1 MLKSISILISFILIP
16 LTIDYLN
23 PTKYGIW
30 ITLTSV
36 IGWFSFF
43 DIGLGNG
50 MRNKFAIAKAEGKE
64 VLART
69 YISTTYALIT
79 VISVILFFLF
89 FIVNQFLDWGKI
101 LNTSTDILELE
112 KLVFIVF
119 SVFCF
124 QFVARLIN
132 AVFLA
137 DQRPAMS
144 KAINTLASI
153 ISLIVV
159 YILIKTT
166 NGSLLY
172 LGASFSIINLLI
184 PFLVGVW
191 VFNTS
196 YKKYKPS
203 LKFIDFKYARELL
216 SLGGAFF
223 LGQVAALIVFSTD
236 NIIITQL
243 FGPEEVTP
251 YNIALKY
258 FGVVTVT
265 FTIITSTFWS
275 GFTEAYHQNDMD
287 WIKRIIKKVTQ
298 LWFGAIFILIGM
310 VVVADTV
317 FDLWLGQDKIKV
329 PFLLSL
335 FMASWVAV
343 SSGASIYGNFVT
355 GISKMRLA
363 LYHSVFVAIVNIPLS
378 IYLASNFNLGVS
390 GVILATL
397 IGEIPLFVLL
407 FIQYKKIINGTASG
421 IWNR

>member
-1 MLKSISILISFILIP
+1 MITTLFNKFFSGHQRSVKAKKHIILSFLLKSVSIFISFILIP

-50 MRNKFAIAKAEGKE
+50 MRNKFAIAKAEGKD

-79 VISVILFFLF
+79 VISVALFSLF

-101 LNTSTDILELE
+101 LNTSSDILELE

-137 DQRPAMS
+137 DQRPGMS

-166 NGSLLY
+166 SGSLLY
-172 LGASFSIINLLI
+172 LGASFSIINLLV

-203 LKFIDFKYARELL
+203 LKFVDFKYARELL

-223 LGQVAALIVFSTD
+223 LGQAAALI
-236 NIIITQL
+236 
-243 FGPEEVTP
+243 
-251 YNIALKY
+251 
-258 FGVVTVT
+258 
-265 FTIITSTFWS
+265 
-275 GFTEAYHQNDMD
+275 
-287 WIKRIIKKVTQ
+287 
-298 LWFGAIFILIGM
+298 
-310 VVVADTV
+310 
-317 FDLWLGQDKIKV
+317 
-329 PFLLSL
+329 
-335 FMASWVAV
+335 
-343 SSGASIYGNFVT
+343 
-355 GISKMRLA
+355 
-363 LYHSVFVAIVNIPLS
+363 
-378 IYLASNFNLGVS
+378 
-390 GVILATL
+390 
-397 IGEIPLFVLL
+397 
-407 FIQYKKIINGTASG
+407 
-421 IWNR
+421 